1 MESIKMGIGFGL
13 WQQGM
18 PDAATLFEYI
28 DKAEAW
34 GIDSIWLS
42 DHMLGER
49 SEIALMPMMAAI
61 AARTRRLKFGPSVMM
76 LPLRHPI
83 AVAKDIATLDFLSD
97 GRVIMAVG
105 LGADENEANAFNVP
119 LKRRGSMTNEGI
131 EILRKLWSGSHV
143 SHHGKHFHF
152 DDVTITPRPA
162 KKIDIWIGGRSE
174 AALRRVA
181 RIGDGWFASFVTP
194 QEFAEGEAKIA
205 EYAAAYGRADAHLEA
220 GSIVFCHV
228 ASDSNKARRDFT
240 AFFAG
245 NRRRPPEQMLKRS
258 AVGTPEEC
266 REVLQRYVEYG
277 LTKFAL
283 WPACPPPQ
291 LLQQLAY
298 YARDII
304 PHFEQ
309 REVPVV
315 THCSTG

>member
-1 MESIKMGIGFGL
+1 MGSIKMGIGFGL

-34 GIDSIWLS
+34 GIDSVWLS
-42 DHMLGER
+42 DHLISER
-49 SEIALMPMMAAI
+49 PEVAIMPMMAAI

-83 AVAKDIATLDFLSD
+83 AVAKEIATLDFLSA

-105 LGADENEANAFNVP
+105 LGADENEAAAFRVP
-119 LKRRGSMTNEGI
+119 LKQRGAMLEEGI
-131 EILRKLWSGSHV
+131 AILRRLWSGSQV
-143 SHHGKHFHF
+143 SHHGKYFSF
-152 DDVTITPRPA
+152 DNVTITPRPA
-162 KKIDIWIGGRSE
+162 QKIDIWIGGRSE

-181 RIGDGWFASFVTP
+181 RVADGWFASFVTP
-194 QEFAEGEAKIA
+194 QEFADGVAKIT
-205 EYAAAYGRADAHLEA
+205 EYAAAYGRVNDEIEA

-228 ASDSNKARRDFT
+228 DSDGNKARQDFT

-245 NRRRPPEQMLKRS
+245 NQRQPPEHMLSRS

-266 REVLQRYVEYG
+266 REVLQQYVQHG

-283 WPACPPPQ
+283 WPACPPSQ
-291 LLQQLAY
+291 LIRQLAF
-298 YARDII
+298 YAQELI
-304 PHFEQ
+304 PAFEQ
-309 REVPVV
+309 REAPVV
-315 THCSTG
+315 TA